1 MRRPVGLV
9 QALGGTVQVDVVG
22 NNKMV
27 SDRPQAGKC
36 RTAETAGPL
45 TAVGSR
51 RRNVLIL
58 KVGVESNVAL
68 EALLAGRAHEGQWLA
83 AAAGA
88 VAAATFLLLD
98 LKLKEEKNYTIGK
111 IHLSI
116 KKTDL
121 LPKGTLF

>member
-1 MRRPVGLV
+1 
-9 QALGGTVQVDVVG
+9 
-22 NNKMV
+22 MV

-98 LKLKEEKNYTIGK
+98 LKLKEEKLYNWENSSQY
-111 IHLSI
+111 
-116 KKTDL
+116 
-121 LPKGTLF
+121 